1 MALEVIMPKAGV
13 DMTEGQIVKWNKK
26 VGDEVKEGEVLL
38 EIMTDKTSME
48 LEAEESG
55 YLLAILK
62 GDGETVPV
70 AEVIGY
76 LGEQGEAIPDG
87 TTKSEVKEEKP
98 VEVKKEEEKAEEVK
112 KEEPAK
118 PKHNKEYDTV
128 VIGGGPAGYVAAIRA
143 AQVGGKVA
151 IVEKDELGGT
161 CLNRGC
167 IPTKAYLH
175 NSEIIEGIHMANSRG
190 ILIDSNFKIDMEKV
204 LAMKNTVVKT
214 LVGGVAALL
223 KSNKVDV
230 FKGVAKITKDKDVV
244 VNSEKVLTTNTIIF
258 AGGSKVSKINIP
270 GIDSKLVM
278 TSDDILQLNEVP
290 ETLAVIGAGVVGVEL
305 GEVFSTYGSKVTF
318 VEMTDRI
325 VPAMDKEV
333 SKALEAKLAKNG
345 MTFYTS
351 TGLKEIKEE
360 NGKLRLILDGKPDLV
375 VDRALLSIGRVPDL
389 EGIQGISLQMEKGK
403 IKVDDYMETSIK
415 GIYAPGDVNG
425 VKMLAHAA
433 YRMGEVAAEN
443 AILGNHVKANLHA
456 TPSAVYTLPEVAAIG
471 LTEEQARQNYDVQ
484 IGKFNFAGNGR
495 ALASGNNYGFIK
507 VIADKKYGEI
517 LGVHIIGPNAAEM
530 INEAAALMSAEV
542 TIEEVIKSIH
552 GHPTYSEAMYEAF
565 ADVLGLSVHVMKK

>member
-1 MALEVIMPKAGV
+1 MALEIIMPKAGV

-62 GDGETVPV
+62 NDGETVPV

-76 LGEQGEAIPDG
+76 LGEKGETISNNSE
-87 TTKSEVKEEKP
+87 KSTVK
-98 VEVKKEEEKAEEVK
+98 EEVK
-112 KEEPAK
+112 KEVVNVEK
-118 PKHNKEYDTV
+118 QEEVKEEVKEVKSKHNKQYDTI

-151 IVEKDELGGT
+151 IIEKDELGGT

-190 ILIDSNFKIDMEKV
+190 IIIDSNFKIDMEKV
-204 LAMKNTVVKT
+204 LAMKNNVVKT
-214 LVGGVAALL
+214 LVGGVGALL
-223 KSNKVDV
+223 KSNNVDIY
-230 FKGVAKITKDKDVV
+230 KGTGKITKDKDVI
-244 VNSEKVLTTNTIIF
+244 VNNEKVLTTNTIIF

-278 TSDDILQLNEVP
+278 TSDDILELNEVP

-318 VEMTDRI
+318 IEMTDRI

-333 SKALEAKLAKNG
+333 SKALQSKLEKSN

-389 EGIQGISLQMEKGK
+389 EGIQDISLQMEKGK
-403 IKVDDYMETSIK
+403 IKVDEYMETSIK

-425 VKMLAHAA
+425 IKMLAHAA

-443 AILGNHVKANLHA
+443 AILGNHVKANLNA
-456 TPSAVYTLPEVAAIG
+456 TPSAIYTLPEVAAIG
-471 LTEEQARQNYDVQ
+471 LTEEEARKKYEVQ
-484 IGKFNFAGNGR
+484 IGKFNFVGNGR
-495 ALASGNNYGFIK
+495 AVASGTNYGFIK

-542 TIEEVIKSIH
+542 TIEEVVKSIH
-552 GHPTYSEAMYEAF
+552 GHPTYSEALYEAF